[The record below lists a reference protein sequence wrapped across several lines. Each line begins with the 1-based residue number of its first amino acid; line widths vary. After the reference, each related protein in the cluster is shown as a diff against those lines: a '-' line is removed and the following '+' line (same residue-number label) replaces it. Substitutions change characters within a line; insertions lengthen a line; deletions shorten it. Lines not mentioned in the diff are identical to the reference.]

1 MKILLYTILISL
13 IIALGF
19 SIKNDKR
26 KKEESI
32 SSSETSIYSS
42 PNTKTDDN
50 KSNNYKYVDPYIT
63 RNGKFVKGHGRKPVS
78 TDPNAFKN
86 RAKSRYYYETHKY
99 IIKERRKSK
108 NK

>member
-1 MKILLYTILISL
+1 MKTFLYTLLALL
-13 IIALGF
+13 IIAFGF
-19 SIKNDKR
+19 SLRNDING
-26 KKEESI
+26 KKAESI
-32 SSSETSIYSS
+32 NSEAPSYSS
-42 PNTKTDDN
+42 PSSSSSDKKNYE
-50 KSNNYKYVDPYIT
+50 YKYVDPYIT

-108 NK
+108 K